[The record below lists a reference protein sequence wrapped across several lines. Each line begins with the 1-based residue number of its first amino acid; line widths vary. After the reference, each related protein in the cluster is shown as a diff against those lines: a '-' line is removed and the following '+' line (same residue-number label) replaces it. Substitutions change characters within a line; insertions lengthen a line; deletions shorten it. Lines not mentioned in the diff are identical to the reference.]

1 MSCSLPELGWQASR
15 ALQQSSC
22 SASNILLCC
31 HFTILA
37 ALFTVRYRLC
47 LGVGDAHGLGNT
59 SRTLLA
65 LDLDGPLVCHANA
78 AVWHVVGGEQLLAA
92 ADART
97 NLYGV
102 GEAHFVRAV
111 VYAVPHIVD
120 PEYIPAEGGDHGQG
134 KIAVCDGLPIR
145 HVRLAALDIDMD
157 PLMVAACLG
166 KCVDAFLC
174 HDQPVADPQLLT
186 DQRLHRLRALNDS
199 FCHDVLRQTNPARI
213 LYR

>member
-59 SRTLLA
+59 GRTLLA

-78 AVWHVVGGEQLLAA
+78 AVFHVVGGEQLLAA
-92 ADART
+92 ADACT
-97 NLYGV
+97 NLNRAGV
-102 GEAHFVRAV
+102 THLVRAV
-111 VYAVPHIVD
+111 VDAVPHI
-120 PEYIPAEGGDHGQG
+120 
-134 KIAVCDGLPIR
+134 
-145 HVRLAALDIDMD
+145 
-157 PLMVAACLG
+157 
-166 KCVDAFLC
+166 
-174 HDQPVADPQLLT
+174 
-186 DQRLHRLRALNDS
+186 
-199 FCHDVLRQTNPARI
+199 
-213 LYR
+213 